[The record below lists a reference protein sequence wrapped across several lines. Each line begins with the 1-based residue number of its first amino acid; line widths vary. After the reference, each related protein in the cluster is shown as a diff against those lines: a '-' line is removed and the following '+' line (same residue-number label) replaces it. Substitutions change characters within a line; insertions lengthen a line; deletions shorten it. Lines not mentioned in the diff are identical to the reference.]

1 MELSISDRRI
11 ISIARGVAADDV
23 PTVGWCSRS
32 LWKPEHSFEGLLYR
46 VGEHMIFADPD
57 KGDTVVLLDSLFSV
71 TINNVS
77 VLFCKGR
84 NYKYDG
90 EAELGL
96 RQVCPTDD
104 TIIFEAPLLSRKV
117 MLFARN
123 ENDDEQEDNFRDGQ
137 RFILMDYMRRVFPV
151 TEGTVVVPYYPVV
164 HDMVEIKGDHG
175 QIWKACV
182 LSFNLTRLTA
192 NAIFFC
198 RGWHT
203 TR

>member
-46 VGEHMIFADPD
+46 VGEHVIFADPD

-84 NYKYDG
+84 NHKYDG
-90 EAELGL
+90 EAELG
-96 RQVCPTDD
+96 
-104 TIIFEAPLLSRKV
+104 
-117 MLFARN
+117 
-123 ENDDEQEDNFRDGQ
+123 
-137 RFILMDYMRRVFPV
+137 
-151 TEGTVVVPYYPVV
+151 
-164 HDMVEIKGDHG
+164 
-175 QIWKACV
+175 
-182 LSFNLTRLTA
+182 
-192 NAIFFC
+192 
-198 RGWHT
+198 
-203 TR
+203 